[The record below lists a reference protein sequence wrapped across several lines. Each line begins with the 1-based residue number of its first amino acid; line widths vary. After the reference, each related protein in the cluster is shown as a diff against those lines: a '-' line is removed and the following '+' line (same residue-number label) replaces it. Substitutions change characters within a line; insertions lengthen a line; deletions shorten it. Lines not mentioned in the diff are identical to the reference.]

1 MKYFF
6 IEISKDLEYKIP
18 SEIKNKKVGIV
29 VSIQFLNSVDKIK
42 KEFPSWIFGG
52 QVVGCNASNA
62 LKLNSKVDCYYVLSE
77 GRFHAIEI
85 ARKTGKEVY
94 VATGEKISS
103 SEIVDYER
111 KLTGRKMR
119 YYNSDKIGILVSL
132 KPGQYNFKLAL
143 DIKKKL
149 NSEGKKKAYI
159 FMEDNIDV
167 AGLENF
173 TGVDMFIN
181 TACSRIEANNI
192 INYEDII

>member
-6 IEISKDLEYKIP
+6 IEVSKDLEYKIP
-18 SEIKNKKVGIV
+18 AEIKNKKVGIV
-29 VSIQFLNSVDKIK
+29 ASVQFLNSVDKIK

-52 QVVGCNASNA
+52 QVVGCNVLNA
-62 LKLNSKVDCYYVLSE
+62 LKLKDKVDCYYVLSE
-77 GRFHAIEI
+77 GRFHALEI

-94 VATGEKISS
+94 VASGEKILKQ
-103 SEIVDYER
+103 EIRDYEN
-111 KLTGRKMR
+111 KLTGRKMK

-132 KPGQYNFKLAL
+132 KPGQYNLKLAL

-149 NSEGKKKAYI
+149 LVEGKKKAYI

-167 AGLENF
+167 ANLENF
-173 TGVDMFIN
+173 TGVGIFIN
-181 TACSRIEANNI
+181 TACSRIEASNI